1 MSTKPSQYTAFSAYG
16 GERVADILTLKLLRQ
31 YSDRTDA
38 LGTVAGAYWAVLLP
52 SFAEDWHFFEPISVP
67 EFTITGG
74 QPFFRMAYRY
84 QTDEEECILSEVA
97 LASVS
102 SSFPNKRY
110 GFVTTNAVCR
120 TFWPS
125 TVPSAKRCSTASG
138 LNASAVA
145 AATDRIRP
153 FAPVVRCHRAANPLR
168 TPAAPIAYRC
178 KNG

>member
-1 MSTKPSQYTAFSAYG
+1 MGKPAATSPSPTPSATRHSIHCTRFLFGLADSAAYG
-16 GERVADILTLKLLRQ
+16 GERIADILTLKLLRQ

-67 EFTITGG
+67 EFTIMGG

-110 GFVTTNAVCR
+110 GFVTTNAVCEDILAQY
-120 TFWPS
+120 
-125 TVPSAKRCSTASG
+125 SAEREAM
-138 LNASAVA
+138 LNSF
-145 AATDRIRP
+145 RP
-153 FAPVVRCHRAANPLR
+153 
-168 TPAAPIAYRC
+168 
-178 KNG
+178 